1 MLRFLGVALCLSP
14 VLPLVLGLTGG
25 LHPIGDSFAVFRW
38 HFAVLTG
45 LGALVLFTMS
55 WKWLKGVAAVWFG
68 VAILFGTGVLWAGL
82 EHRVSEDAKYSLY
95 QKNLSFRL
103 ADRQALVD
111 DILEQSP
118 DFVTLQ
124 EVNDANTE
132 VLAALSEQY
141 QSQYTCEFMWVGSV
155 SVASRWPIVDGS
167 ERCTERLGAVAI
179 QVATPDGSLWLVSV
193 HLHWPYPHS
202 QAQQIERLRPF
213 LNGLEGKIVVGGDF
227 NMVPWSHAMHSLQ
240 DLTETERAGAV
251 NYTYSLFEGLLKL
264 PIDHVLVPVGDG
276 QTANTQLRPL
286 LGSDHMGVL
295 ARFKL

>member
-45 LGALVLFTMS
+45 LGALILFTMS

-68 VAILFGTGVLWAGL
+68 VAIFFGTGVLWAGL
-82 EHRVSEDAKYSLY
+82 EHRVSEEAKYSLY

-103 ADRQALVD
+103 ADKQAVVS
-111 DILEQSP
+111 DILQHNP

-124 EVNDANTE
+124 EVNEANTE
-132 VLAALSEQY
+132 VLSALAGQY
-141 QSQYTCEFMWVGSV
+141 QSQLTCGFLWVGAV
-155 SVASRWPIVDGS
+155 SVASRWPMVEGS
-167 ERCTERLGAVAI
+167 ERCIERLGAVAI
-179 QVATPDGSLWLVSV
+179 QVITADGPLWLVSV
-193 HLHWPYPHS
+193 HLHWPYPHT
-202 QAQQIERLRPF
+202 QARQIERLRPF
-213 LNGLEGKIVVGGDF
+213 LNGLDGRVVVGGDF
-227 NMVPWSHAMHSLQ
+227 NMVPWSYAMHSLL

-251 NYTYSLFEGLLKL
+251 SYTYSLFNGFLEL
-264 PIDHVLVPVGDG
+264 PIDHVLVPATEG
-276 QTANTQLRPL
+276 QETRTQLRPL
-286 LGSDHMGVL
+286 LGSDHMGIL